1 VRGRRGFTLIELV
14 VGTAVTM
21 LTVTA
26 VAAAFIA
33 FSRDVYTQEGM
44 RGGQA
49 GLREAA
55 QSLARQLRMA
65 GYGLEPRY
73 AFGLP
78 TGWNGAAAG
87 ATEPNGSDRLLIRSR
102 DLLFHAPV
110 ASGGLTAGTVRVA
123 SLPVGLRRGQI
134 VQVVCAGG
142 GRVAYG
148 RLRADVDASSASV
161 ALSLET
167 ATGTFPDLHAGLE
180 TLCATTA
187 GLPVPAWLFKV
198 DVYDYRVRLVDDD
211 GDPASPGK
219 PYLFRGHG
227 LGAQPDALGTPVAE
241 GVEAL
246 RVTFV
251 RQNGQVF
258 TPDPAAEAPEYSDP
272 PSHIRRT
279 NNHPANTR
287 AVRLGVVT
295 RATLA
300 DATQRKFNQ
309 EAAIPAFDGVAELP
323 APPGFRRFLYE
334 TTVFPRNLRSI
345 ELPLPQYTSDT
356 TTGACQGTA
365 PSDGLSCAGG

>member
-1 VRGRRGFTLIELV
+1 MRGPRGFTLIELL
-14 VGTAVTM
+14 VGTAVSM

-33 FSRDVYTQEGM
+33 FSKDVYTQEGI

-49 GLREAA
+49 GLRDAV

-78 TGWNGAAAG
+78 TGWNGSVAG
-87 ATEPNGSDRLLIRSR
+87 ATEPNNSDRLVIRSR
-102 DLLFHAPV
+102 DVLFHAPV
-110 ASGGLTAGTVRVA
+110 ASGGLSAGSVRVA

-142 GRVAYG
+142 GPAAYG
-148 RLRADVDASSASV
+148 RLRADAEASASAV
-161 ALSLET
+161 VLSLET
-167 ATGTFPDLHAGLE
+167 STGTFPDLHAGLE
-180 TLCATTA
+180 SMCATTA
-187 GLPVPAWLFKV
+187 GMPIPAWLFKV

-211 GDPASPGK
+211 ANAATPGK

-227 LGAQPDALGTPVAE
+227 LGTQPDALGTPVAA

-246 RVTFV
+246 RITFV

-258 TPDPAAEAPEYSDP
+258 TPDPAAAAPEYADP
-272 PSHIRRT
+272 TNHPRRA

-300 DATQRKFNQ
+300 DSTQRKFNQ

-323 APPGFRRFLYE
+323 APAGFRRFLYE
-334 TTVFPRNLRSI
+334 TTVFPRNLRST

-356 TTGACQGTA
+356 STGACLGTA